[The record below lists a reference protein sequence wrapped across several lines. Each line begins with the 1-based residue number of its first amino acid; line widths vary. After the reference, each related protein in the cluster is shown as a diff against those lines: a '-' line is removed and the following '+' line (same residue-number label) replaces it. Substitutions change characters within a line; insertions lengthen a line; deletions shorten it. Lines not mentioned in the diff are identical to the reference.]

1 MEGNDLVLEGCVIM
15 SARST
20 IIAVT
25 LMVLAACTTIQ
36 SGDTRP
42 ELVAPAMVISGNDP
56 QIGVAGLRAGETV
69 TLHALRLGGRA
80 VTSEGATTQVPVTAH
95 AWAQFKADRTG
106 SIDISTAAPLA
117 GSYAGADFN
126 GLLWSGFAANDPAL
140 QGILPAAEIA
150 QSTLQPG
157 EVQLALERDGA
168 ILARRTL
175 SLRTFSDRI
184 AFTTLIINDPMP
196 DGRTVEVAGVFA
208 APKGAV
214 ALPTLILLHGSEGYN
229 AAQAQA
235 WAGRMAE
242 RGFAALALA
251 YVAYPWAQ
259 SVPGVSEVF
268 INIPVETIAKARDAL
283 AQRLEAD
290 VTRLGVYGISK
301 GAEFSLVAA
310 SRYSWIR
317 AVVACVPSDVVWAG
331 FGGAAPA
338 GVENSSWSWMGTP
351 LPAIPYDRYEEALSG
366 AVTATQVHRR
376 SRALMTAEQIERA
389 RIPVE
394 RIEADVLLIGAGADE
409 TWPSLEMAQLI
420 EARMTN
426 AGRGR
431 LVRSLLY
438 PLSSHGSCGTGTALQ
453 RIDPEGDPAA
463 IARANT
469 QSFQETISFLRTA
482 LR

>member
-1 MEGNDLVLEGCVIM
+1 MVLRLTL
-15 SARST
+15 A
-20 IIAVT
+20 AFT
-25 LMVLAACTTIQ
+25 LMAVASCA
-36 SGDTRP
+36 STRSHDASP
-42 ELVAPAMVISGNDP
+42 TLEAPALVISGNDP
-56 QIGVAGLRAGETV
+56 ALKISGLRPGETATV
-69 TLHALRLGGRA
+69 HALRIGTTTR
-80 VTSEGATTQVPVTAH
+80 TQNGATTQVPVTAH
-95 AWAQFKADRTG
+95 AWARFKADRTG
-106 SIDISTAAPLA
+106 DVDVSSAVPLS
-117 GSYAGADFN
+117 GSYSGADYN
-126 GLLWSGFAANDPAL
+126 GLFWSGFADHDPAL

-150 QSTLQPG
+150 QSALQRG
-157 EVQLALERDGA
+157 DVRLALERDGA
-168 ILARRTL
+168 LVARHTL
-175 SLRTFSDRI
+175 NLRSFSNQI
-184 AFTTLIINDPMP
+184 AFTTLSVSDPMA
-196 DGRTVEVAGVFA
+196 DGRVTGVAGVFA
-208 APKGAV
+208 APRGALG
-214 ALPTLILLHGSEGYN
+214 LPSLILLHGSEGFN

-283 AQRLEAD
+283 AQRPEAD
-290 VTRLGVYGISK
+290 VSRLGVYGISK

-317 AVVACVPSDVVWAG
+317 AVVACVPSDVVWSG
-331 FGGAAPA
+331 FGGAAPV

-351 LPAIPYDRYEEALSG
+351 LPAIPYDRYEESFSG

-409 TWPSLEMAQLI
+409 TWPSLEMAQSI
-420 EARMTN
+420 EAQMEN

-431 LVRSLLY
+431 SVRTLLY